1 MIGLVDCNNFFA
13 SCESL
18 FRPGLAKRPV
28 AVLSAN
34 DGCVVARSEEVKAL
48 GITMGE
54 PYFQCKERL
63 AAARAAVFSSN
74 FELYADLATRMVACL
89 RAHAPDVEPYSI
101 DESFIDVSGMSAA
114 QMDSFLVQLRTAV
127 ERWTGIPVSIGAAPT
142 KTLAKAANRYV
153 KRNDRERCVL
163 AVTDR
168 RQCRRILAE
177 TPVGD
182 VWGIGRA
189 LKPRLLARGITTALQ
204 LADLDMRWMRKRT
217 GVVGERML
225 RELNGECCY
234 PFGAPGP
241 ERKTLTHSRTFGK
254 RISSADEIASAL
266 REYAAS
272 AAVKLRSHRLCAAAM
287 HVFITTGSHA
297 QPPYSDSIAMQFARP
312 TCDTAELA
320 QAAGAAARSLWRPG
334 CRFRKADLTL
344 LKMSAVDAVQGELD
358 PASADTS
365 RLRLMEAVDQ
375 NNARFGRNSIRF
387 CADAGIRTWRPH
399 SDMRSHR
406 ATTRIS
412 AIVRVSWI
420 AAIVRH
426 RGLRV

>member
-13 SCESL
+13 SCERL
-18 FRPGLAKRPV
+18 FRPDLAKRPV

-63 AAARAAVFSSN
+63 AAAGAAVFSSN
-74 FELYADLATRMVACL
+74 FELYADLAARVVACL

-114 QMDSFLVQLRTAV
+114 QLESFLVQLRTAV
-127 ERWTGIPVSIGAAPT
+127 DRWTGIPVSIGAAPT
-142 KTLAKAANRYV
+142 KTLAKVANRYV
-153 KRNDRERCVL
+153 KRNDRDRGVL
-163 AVTDR
+163 AVAER
-168 RQCRRILAE
+168 RQFRRILAE

-204 LADLDMRWMRKRT
+204 LADLDTRWMRKRT
-217 GVVGERML
+217 GVVGESML

-272 AAVKLRSHRLCAAAM
+272 AAAKLRSHRLCAAAM

-297 QPPYSDSIAMQFARP
+297 QPPYSDSVAMQFARP
-312 TCDTAELA
+312 TRDTVELA
-320 QAAGAAARSLWRPG
+320 QAASAAARKMWKPG
-334 CRFRKADLTL
+334 YRFSKAGLTL
-344 LKMSAVDAVQGELD
+344 LKLSAVDAVQGELD
-358 PASADTS
+358 LASASAS
-365 RLRLMEAVDQ
+365 RLRLMEAVDRI
-375 NNARFGRNSIRF
+375 NARFGRNSVRF
-387 CADAGIRTWRPH
+387 CTDEGIGTWKPH
-399 SDMRSHR
+399 SDMRSPR
-406 ATTRIS
+406 ATTRVGE
-412 AIVRVSWI
+412 IVQVT
-420 AAIVRH
+420 
-426 RGLRV
+426 